1 MKLVTLGILLTIKE
15 IVLRNPLK
23 TSIQDVMS
31 SKMEYVLNVHLD
43 STLVGQE
50 DVD

>member
-15 IVLRNPLK
+15 IVLRNLLK
-23 TSIQDVMS
+23 TSIQDAMS